1 MIGSTF
7 LMEFR
12 KSWKGFSLF
21 MIIILLCAGGFP
33 QFYPAFMESQEE
45 LEGESNVNLSIEGDI
60 IDLSWKEF
68 SNVDSYQ
75 VIEDNVSFMVTPRF
89 LYSGIDNHT
98 TVPMNSNETQYFAVI
113 ANINGTDEVKLVGM
127 ATTAEGESPFDEMM
141 ESSFYRSFTGGRD
154 ISMTD
159 IKGFISLEFFSWW
172 FLLAGLYIG
181 YVSVSSIS
189 RDFEE
194 RRMDIIFSTP
204 ISRNRYLLEKFA
216 ALSVYSLVMVLIAGG
231 VMLASINAIEIASD
245 VNSTYMMLAL
255 MGSWPVLLVVE
266 AVAILSSVFFVNSRT
281 ATGMTLLFAFYSY
294 AVQIVANISSK
305 YSSVKNYSILGY
317 WDYNEVIFDKVFSY
331 ADFIG
336 LIMVTVII
344 LVAALYIFNRKD
356 IPA

>member
-21 MIIILLCAGGFP
+21 MVIILLCAGGFP
-33 QFYPAFMESQEE
+33 QIYPALMESQEE
-45 LEGESNVNLSIEGDI
+45 LEGQANVNLDIEGDMI
-60 IDLSWKEF
+60 NLSWKKF

-75 VIEDNVSFMVTPRF
+75 VIEDNVSFMVTPTF
-89 LYSGIDNHT
+89 IYSGIDNHT
-98 TVPMNSNETQYFAVI
+98 TVPLNSNETQYFAVI
-113 ANINGTDEVKLVGM
+113 ANINGTDDVKLVGM

-216 ALSVYSLVMVLIAGG
+216 ALSVYSLLMVLVAGG
-231 VMLASINAIEIASD
+231 VMIAS
-245 VNSTYMMLAL
+245 VNGIASGVNTNYLMLAII
-255 MGSWPVLLVVE
+255 GSWPVLLVVE
-266 AVAILSSVFFVNSRT
+266 AVAILCSVFFVNSRT

-317 WDYNEVIFDKVFSY
+317 WDYNEVLFDKVFSY
-331 ADFIG
+331 TDFIV
-336 LIMVTVII
+336 LIVVSIII
-344 LVAALYIFNRKD
+344 LIAALYMFNRKD
-356 IPA
+356 IPV

>member
-7 LMEFR
+7 LMEFK
-12 KSWKGFSLF
+12 KSWKGFTLF
-21 MIIILLCAGGFP
+21 LVIVLLTAGGFP
-33 QFYPAFMESQEE
+33 QFYPAFMESQEK
-45 LEGESNVNLSIEGDI
+45 LEGESNVDLNIEGDM

-89 LYSGIDNHT
+89 VYNGNNNHT
-98 TVPMNSNETQYFAVI
+98 TVPLNSTEKQYFAVI
-113 ANINGTDEVKLVGM
+113 AKMNGTDEVKLVGM

-159 IKGFISLEFFSWW
+159 INGFISLEFFSWW

-181 YVSVSSIS
+181 YISVSSIS
-189 RDFEE
+189 KDFEE

-216 ALSVYSLVMVLIAGG
+216 ALSVYSLLMVLFAGG
-231 VMLASINAIEIASD
+231 IMIASINAIDLPTD
-245 VNSTYMMLAL
+245 VNASYLMLAL
-255 MGSWPVLLVVE
+255 ISSWPILLVIE
-266 AVAILSSVFFVNSRT
+266 AVAVLSSVFFINSRT
-281 ATGMTLLFAFYSY
+281 ATGITLLFAFYSY

-305 YSSVKNYSILGY
+305 YNFVEDYSILGY
-317 WDYNEVIFDKVFSY
+317 WNYNEMIFDKVFSLT
-331 ADFIG
+331 DFSIL
-336 LIMVTVII
+336 LILASII
-344 LVAALYIFNRKD
+344 LITALYVFKIKD
-356 IPA
+356 IPT

>member
-1 MIGSTF
+1 MISSTF
-7 LMEFR
+7 FMEFR

-21 MIIILLCAGGFP
+21 MVIILLTAGGFP

-45 LEGESNVNLSIEGDI
+45 LEGEENVQLSVDNDI
-60 IDLSWKEF
+60 VEISWKKF
-68 SNVDSYQ
+68 SGVKSYQ
-75 VIEDNVSFMVTPRF
+75 VIEDNKSFMVTPSF
-89 LYSGIDNHT
+89 VYNGTENHT
-98 TVPMNSNETQYFAVI
+98 QVLYRSNETQYFAVI
-113 ANINGTDEVKLVGM
+113 AMMNNTDEVKLVGM

-141 ESSFYRSFTGGRD
+141 ESSFYKSFTGGRD

-181 YVSVSSIS
+181 YISVSSIS

-204 ISRNRYLLEKFA
+204 ISRNRYILEKFA
-216 ALSVYSLVMVLIAGG
+216 ALSVYSLLMVLVAGG
-231 VMLASINAIEIASD
+231 VMIASVNSIELASD
-245 VNSTYMMLAL
+245 VNSVYLMLAL
-255 MGSWPVLLVVE
+255 IGSLPVLLIIE
-266 AVAILSSVFFVNSRT
+266 AVAILCSVFFVNSRT

-294 AVQIVANISSK
+294 AVQIVANITSK
-305 YSSVKNYSILGY
+305 YSFVENYSILGY

-331 ADFIG
+331 SDFIG
-336 LIMVTVII
+336 LIV
-344 LVAALYIFNRKD
+344 VAALILTAALVIFNKKD